1 MKAFQN
7 YRIKNMDLKNRLVMP
22 PMCMYSSDKAGKAN
36 AFHYTH
42 YESRAIGGVGL
53 IIVEATGVTPN
64 GRISDNDLGIWDD
77 SQIEGLHSIVSC
89 VKKHGA
95 SIAVQL
101 NHAGRKYSGTSG
113 ALVAPSAVRFDE
125 DSNIPEELSKD
136 QIDGLILSYRNA
148 ALRADMAGF
157 DAIEIHAAHG
167 YLIHQFFSPLSN
179 QRTDEYGGNW
189 ENRTRFLK
197 EILQAIRQVWPKE
210 KPVFLRV
217 SASDY
222 KENGITIENM
232 VQIVNEV
239 REYIDIVHVSSG
251 GLVHADITLYPGYQ
265 INYASTIKAGCNIPT
280 IAVGLITD
288 MNMAEEILS
297 NNRADLVAFGRELLR
312 NPYFV
317 LHEARKRNI
326 PVEYPEQYKRSFQ

>member
-22 PMCMYSSDKAGKAN
+22 PMCMYSSDKSGKAN

-53 IIVEATGVTPN
+53 IIVEATGVTSN

-77 SQIEGLHSIVSC
+77 SHIEGLHSIVSC
-89 VKKHGA
+89 VKKHGT

-101 NHAGRKYSGTSG
+101 NHAGRKYTGISG

-125 DSNIPEELSKD
+125 DSNIPEKLSKN

-148 ALRADMAGF
+148 AHRADMAGF

-179 QRTDEYGGNW
+179 HRTDEYGGNW

-197 EILQAIRQVWPKE
+197 EILQAIGHVWPKE

-222 KENGITIENM
+222 KENGITVENM
-232 VQIVNEV
+232 VQIVNEI

-251 GLVHADITLYPGYQ
+251 GLVHADITMYPGYQ

-317 LHEARKRNI
+317 LNEARKRNI
-326 PVEYPEQYKRSFQ
+326 PVEYPEQYKRAFQ

>member
-22 PMCMYSSDKAGKAN
+22 PMCMYSSDKSGN
-36 AFHYTH
+36 TNSFHYAH
-42 YESRAIGGVGL
+42 YEARAIGGVGL

-77 SQIEGLHSIVSC
+77 SHVEGLHSIVSC

-95 SIAVQL
+95 KIAVQL
-101 NHAGRKYSGTSG
+101 NHAGRKYTGNSGK
-113 ALVAPSAVRFDE
+113 LVAPSAVRFDE
-125 DSNIPEELSKD
+125 DSRIPEELSKE
-136 QIDGLILSYRNA
+136 QINGLILSYKDA
-148 ALRADMAGF
+148 ARRADAAGF

-179 QRTDEYGGNW
+179 HRTDEYGGNLK
-189 ENRTRFLK
+189 NRTRFLK
-197 EILQAIRQVWPKE
+197 EILQAVGQEWPKE

-217 SASDY
+217 SACDY
-222 KENGITIENM
+222 KENGITVENM
-232 VQIVNEV
+232 IQIVNEIK
-239 REYIDIVHVSSG
+239 EYIDIVHVSSG
-251 GLVHADITLYPGYQ
+251 GLVHADIPLYPGYQ
-265 INYASTIKAGCNIPT
+265 INYASAIKSGCEIPV

-288 MNMAEEILS
+288 LNMAEEILS

-317 LHEARKRNI
+317 LNEARKRNI
-326 PVEYPEQYKRSFQ
+326 PVEYPEQYKRAFL

>member
-22 PMCMYSSDKAGKAN
+22 PMCMYSSDKSGKAN

-77 SQIEGLHSIVSC
+77 SHIEGLRSIVSR

-95 SIAVQL
+95 KIAIQL
-101 NHAGRKYSGTSG
+101 NHAGRKHIGSGE
-113 ALVAPSAVRFDE
+113 LVAPSAVKFDE
-125 DSNIPEELSKD
+125 ESNMPEELSKD
-136 QIDGLILSYRNA
+136 QIDELILSYKNA
-148 ALRADMAGF
+148 AHRADSAGF

-167 YLIHQFFSPLSN
+167 YLIHQFLSPLSN
-179 QRTDEYGGNW
+179 HRTDEYGGNR

-197 EILQAIRQVWPKE
+197 EILQAVGQVWPKE
-210 KPVFLRV
+210 KPVFVRV
-217 SASDY
+217 SACDY
-222 KENGITIENM
+222 KENGITVENM
-232 VQIVNEV
+232 VQIINEIK
-239 REYIDIVHVSSG
+239 EYIDIVHVSSG

-265 INYASTIKAGCNIPT
+265 INYASTLKSECNIPT

-317 LHEARKRNI
+317 LNEAKKRKI
-326 PVEYPEQYKRSFQ
+326 PIEYPEQYKRAFL